1 VTEVDR
7 TINIQLPG
15 SSLTVPQGT
24 SLLDLVKMQNTS
36 TKVVAAHVN
45 NALCSLDY
53 RLEHDCSVR
62 LLDLTTDDGM
72 RVYRSSLVFT
82 LIRAAK
88 EVLPNCR
95 VHIEHA
101 LSNGL
106 YGEIE
111 AEQPL
116 VESDVMRIEK
126 RMMEII
132 SADEP
137 FVRHVLSRDEAV
149 AIFARQNLHD
159 KVKLYNQMPEQEIV
173 VHSCGDYYDTLA
185 DVFVPSTGYLTL
197 FKLRFY
203 LPGFILEFPKVSNPT
218 EIPDY
223 VEHGKLA
230 NVYYET
236 EKWGKTV
243 SISNVAE
250 LNDVIAANRYG
261 DLIRVC
267 EAYHEKQIAK
277 IADRIAAD
285 RDRLR
290 IVLIAGPSSSGKT
303 TFAQRLLIQLRI
315 NHLHPV
321 VIGLDDY
328 FVDRDRT
335 PIDEDGNYD
344 FEALE
349 AIDIKLFN
357 EHLSKL
363 IQGEAVNV
371 PTFNFQKGQREW
383 NDRILQIGP
392 DQPIIIEGI
401 HGLNDK
407 LTAAIP
413 KSRKFKIYISA
424 ITQINIDNHTRIATT
439 DARLIRRIVRDNQF
453 RAHTALDTINRWPLV
468 RRGEEKHIFPFQED
482 ADVMFNSAMDYE
494 LAVLKKYA
502 EPLLRDI
509 PREEPAYA
517 VAQRLL
523 KILSYFRPL
532 PSEKDIPCNSILK
545 EFLGG
550 SCFPV

>member
-1 VTEVDR
+1 MDR
-7 TINIQLPG
+7 TITVQLHGG
-15 SSLTVPQGT
+15 SIIVPRGT
-24 SLLDLVKMQNTS
+24 TLLELVDMQNIS
-36 TKVVAAHVN
+36 AKVVAAHVDN
-45 NALCSLDY
+45 VLCSLDY

-72 RVYRSSLVFT
+72 RVYRSSLVFV
-82 LIRAAK
+82 LIRAAR

-116 VESDVMRIEK
+116 VEEDVKRIEK
-126 RMMEII
+126 RMMDII
-132 SADEP
+132 LADEP
-137 FVRHVLSRDEAV
+137 IVRHVLPRDEAI
-149 AIFARQNLHD
+149 AIFVRQNLQD
-159 KVKLYNQMPEQEIV
+159 KVKLYSQMPDQEIM

-185 DVFVPSTGYLTL
+185 DVFVPSTGCLLL

-203 LPGFILEFPKVSNPT
+203 LPGFILEFPKVSNPA
-218 EIPDY
+218 EIPEY

-250 LNDVIAANRYG
+250 LNEVVASNRYG
-261 DLIRVC
+261 DLIRIC

-277 IADRIAAD
+277 IADRIAQD

-328 FVDRDRT
+328 FVDRDKT
-335 PIDEDGNYD
+335 PVDEDGNYD

-371 PTFNFQKGQREW
+371 PTYNFQKGRREW
-383 NDRILQIGP
+383 NNRILQIGP
-392 DQPIIIEGI
+392 DQPIIVEGI

-413 KSRKFKIYISA
+413 KGRKFKVYISA
-424 ITQINIDNHTRIATT
+424 ITQINIDDHTRIPTT
-439 DARLIRRIVRDNQF
+439 DARLIRRIVRDHQF
-453 RAHTALDTINRWPLV
+453 RAHSALDTIYRWPLV

-502 EPLLRDI
+502 EPLLKEI
-509 PREEPAYA
+509 PKAEPAYA

-523 KILSYFRPL
+523 RILSYFRPM
-532 PSEKDIPCNSILK
+532 PSEDDIPCNSILR

-550 SCFPV
+550 SCFQV

>member
-1 VTEVDR
+1 MDR
-7 TINIQLPG
+7 TVSIRLPNG
-15 SSLTVPQGT
+15 EVTVPRGT
-24 SLLDLVKMQNTS
+24 SLSELVKLQNVYG
-36 TKVVAAHVN
+36 KVTAAYVDN
-45 NALCSLDY
+45 QLRSLDWQ
-53 RLEHDCSVR
+53 LEQNCDVE

-72 RVYRSSLVFT
+72 RVYRNSLVFV
-82 LIRAAK
+82 LCQAAK
-88 EVLPNCR
+88 EVLPGCR

-106 YGEIE
+106 YGEIT

-116 VESDVMRIEK
+116 VESDVIKIEQ

-132 SADEP
+132 MADKP
-137 FVRHVLSRDEAV
+137 FVKHVLPRHK
-149 AIFARQNLHD
+149 AIEIFKKQGLKD
-159 KVKLYNQMPEQEIV
+159 KVKLLSQLPDENVV
-173 VHSCGDYYDTLA
+173 VHSIDDYYDTIA
-185 DVFVPSTGYLTL
+185 DVFVPTTGLLLL

-203 LPGFILEFPKVSNPT
+203 LPGFILEFPKQSNPVV
-218 EIPDY
+218 IPEY

-236 EKWGKTV
+236 EKWGKSV

-250 LNDVIAANRYG
+250 LNDLIAAQEYG
-261 DLIRVC
+261 DLIRIC
-267 EAYHEKQIAK
+267 EAYHEKQIAG
-277 IADRIAAD
+277 IADQIAAD

-315 NHLHPV
+315 NRLQPV

-328 FVDRDRT
+328 FVNRDQT
-335 PIDEDGNYD
+335 PRDENGDYD

-349 AIDIKLFN
+349 AIDIELFN

-363 IQGEAVNV
+363 IQGEAVNI
-371 PTFNFQKGQREW
+371 PIYNFHKGEREW
-383 NDRILQIGP
+383 NNRVLQIGP

-407 LTAAIP
+407 LTEAIP
-413 KSRKFKIYISA
+413 KGRKFKIYISA
-424 ITQINIDNHTRIATT
+424 ITQINIDDHTRIPTT
-439 DARLIRRIVRDNQF
+439 DARLIRRIIRDHQF
-453 RAHTALDTINRWPLV
+453 RSQPALDTIYRWPSV

-502 EPLLRDI
+502 EPLLTAIGTDEAAC
-509 PREEPAYA
+509 PT
-517 VAQRLL
+517 AQRLL
-523 KILSYFRPL
+523 RLLSYFKPM
-532 PSEKDIPCNSILK
+532 PSEDGIPCNSILK

-550 SCFPV
+550 SCFDV

>member
-1 VTEVDR
+1 MDR
-7 TINIQLPG
+7 TINVQLHGG
-15 SSLTVPQGT
+15 SITIPKGT
-24 SLLDLVKMQNTS
+24 TLLELVKMQNTAG
-36 TKVVAAHVN
+36 KVVAAHVDN
-45 NALCSLDY
+45 VLCSLDY
-53 RLEHDCSVR
+53 RLERNCRVR
-62 LLDLTTDDGM
+62 LLDLITDDGM
-72 RVYRSSLVFT
+72 RVYRNSLVF
-82 LIRAAK
+82 IMVRAAK
-88 EVLPNCR
+88 EVLPDCR

-106 YGEIE
+106 YGEIS

-116 VESDVMRIEK
+116 VETDVARIEQ
-126 RMMEII
+126 RMMDII
-132 SADEP
+132 LADEP
-137 FVRHVLSRDEAV
+137 FVKHVLPRNEV
-149 AIFARQNLHD
+149 IAIFTRQNLQD
-159 KVKLYNQMPEQEIV
+159 KVELYSQMTDEEII

-185 DVFVPSTGYLTL
+185 DVFVPSTGCLLL

-203 LPGFILEFPKVSNPT
+203 LPGFILEFPKISNPS
-218 EIPDY
+218 EIPEY
-223 VEHGKLA
+223 VEHGKLD

-250 LNDVIAANRYG
+250 LNQVIDTNRYG
-261 DLIRVC
+261 DLIRIC

-277 IADRIAAD
+277 IADRIATE

-303 TFAQRLLIQLRI
+303 TFAQRLLIQMRI
-315 NHLHPV
+315 NHLSPV

-328 FVDRDRT
+328 FVDRDKT
-335 PIDEDGNYD
+335 PVDEDGNYD

-349 AIDIKLFN
+349 AIDTKLFN

-363 IQGEAVNV
+363 IQGEPVNV
-371 PTFNFQKGQREW
+371 PSYNFQKGRREW
-383 NDRILQIGP
+383 HNRVLQIGLE
-392 DQPIIIEGI
+392 QPIIIEGI
-401 HGLNDK
+401 HGLNDR

-413 KSRKFKIYISA
+413 KGRKFKIYISA
-424 ITQINIDNHTRIATT
+424 ITQINIDDHTRIPTT
-439 DARLIRRIVRDNQF
+439 DARLIRRIVRDHQF
-453 RAHTALDTINRWPLV
+453 RAHTALDTIYRWPLV

-502 EPLLRDI
+502 EPLLKEI
-509 PREEPAYA
+509 PGDEPAFG

-523 KILSYFRPL
+523 KILSYFKAL
-532 PSEKDIPCNSILK
+532 PSEEDIPCNSILM

-550 SCFPV
+550 SCFQV